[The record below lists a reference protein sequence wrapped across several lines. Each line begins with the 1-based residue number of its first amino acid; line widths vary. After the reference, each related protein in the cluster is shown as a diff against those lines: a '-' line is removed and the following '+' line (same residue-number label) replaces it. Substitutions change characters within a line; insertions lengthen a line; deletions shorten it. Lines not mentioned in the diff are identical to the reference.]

1 MEAKE
6 MKTAWMVG
14 AAMAMAAQAGPRK
27 PQADALVTVFTYD
40 RVGVP
45 EAIMARAKQVA
56 TSAFGAAGIEV
67 KWADSK
73 RPGERREVAAGEV
86 LTMVFD
92 GAAPASFPPPSVAF
106 TNLSGGADANVHVFY
121 YRVADVVDMRA
132 QRSTGVRLPMA
143 EFLGNV
149 LAHELTHAL
158 EGVARHSS
166 EGLMKAFWSASDFDG
181 MARGPLAFAAEDLE
195 LLRSHF
201 RKETSPA
208 PALVATW

>member
-1 MEAKE
+1 
-6 MKTAWMVG
+6 MKTAWM
-14 AAMAMAAQAGPRK
+14 AAAVAMAAAMAAQAGSRK

-40 RVGVP
+40 RVGIP
-45 EAIMARAKQVA
+45 DAIMARAKQVA

-92 GAAPASFPPPSVAF
+92 GAAPANFPPPSVAF

-166 EGLMKAFWSASDFDG
+166 EGLMKAFWSARDFDG

-195 LLRSHF
+195 LLRSQF
-201 RKETSPA
+201 RKGMAPA
-208 PALVATW
+208 TALVAAR